1 MIFND
6 DERTRQL
13 IDDFWRGNSSIQ
25 TCRVYYSTSNSNE
38 QPSAQNIKQNL
49 DQSIP
54 SESRDSSE

>member
-49 DQSIP
+49 DKSIP
-54 SESRDSSE
+54 LESKDSSE

>member
-38 QPSAQNIKQNL
+38 
-49 DQSIP
+49 
-54 SESRDSSE
+54 

>member
-38 QPSAQNIKQNL
+38 QPSAQNINQNL

-54 SESRDSSE
+54 LESKDSSE

>member
-49 DQSIP
+49 DKSIP
-54 SESRDSSE
+54 SKDSSE

>member
-38 QPSAQNIKQNL
+38 QPPAQSIKQNL